1 MTTPNEAVGVRV
13 YAARKN
19 AQMSQAQVARD
30 MQAAGFDYFRAITM
44 VRIEKGQRGV
54 FLLEAFPLSRILNV
68 DLETLAGL
76 EAWNPDTE
84 LQELRAFKRR
94 IDEAYG
100 IDS

>member
-1 MTTPNEAVGVRV
+1 MTTPNEAVGIRV

-19 AQMSQAQVARD
+19 AQMSQAQVAQR
-30 MQAAGFDYFRAITM
+30 MQEAGLEHFRTITM
-44 VRIEKGQRGV
+44 LRIEKGQRGL

-68 DLETLAGL
+68 DLESLAGL
-76 EAWNPDTE
+76 EPWNPDTE

-100 IDS
+100 REG